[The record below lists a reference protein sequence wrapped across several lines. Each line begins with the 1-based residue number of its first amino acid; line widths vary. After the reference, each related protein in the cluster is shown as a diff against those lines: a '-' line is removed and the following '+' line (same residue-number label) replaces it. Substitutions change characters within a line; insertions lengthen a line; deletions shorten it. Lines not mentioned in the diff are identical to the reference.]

1 MQTRIAL
8 GFGVVGL
15 VVVMVVAV
23 LNPAAVRT
31 LLAVVALVAFVWSAV
46 AFLNPTWGPLP
57 SRTAGVVALVAG
69 IALWVAACRW

>member
-1 MQTRIAL
+1 MQTRIAI
-8 GFGVVGL
+8 GSGVVGL

-31 LLAVVALVAFVWSAV
+31 LLAAVALVAFVWSGV

-57 SRTAGVVALVAG
+57 SRTAGVVTLVAG